1 MNAPNP
7 DIKKDLKRLEEEH
20 IFSEL
25 DVKITVT
32 DKEIIEG
39 IFSLENKKSSGMDM
53 ILNEMLKSSQSFLL
67 KSFNKTFNFVLSTSS
82 FPSSWANGFI
92 VPIYKSGP
100 KDDPTNYRGINLQ
113 LVEHWENYLP
123 KYLIQD

>member
-1 MNAPNP
+1 MNAPNS
-7 DIKKDLKRLEEEH
+7 DIKKDLKRLEEEQ

-25 DVKITVT
+25 DFKIT

-39 IFSLENKKSSGMDM
+39 IFSLKNKKSSGMDM

-100 KDDPTNYRGINLQ
+100 KDDPTNYRGITIGSALGKLFAKILNTR
-113 LVEHWENYLP
+113 
-123 KYLIQD
+123 

>member
-20 IFSEL
+20 IFSEVV
-25 DVKITVT
+25 VKIT
-32 DKEIIEG
+32 DKEIIEA

-67 KSFNKTFNFVLSTSS
+67 KSFN
-82 FPSSWANGFI
+82 
-92 VPIYKSGP
+92 
-100 KDDPTNYRGINLQ
+100 
-113 LVEHWENYLP
+113 
-123 KYLIQD
+123 